1 MAGRI
6 LAVQTNGPSILPDLS
21 DPKVCQLFG
30 MNVAGVLKG
39 GDLLTPMDRDL
50 VSRLTEALGAPD
62 RLFVYKIC
70 AATTPLSHAIVQT
83 IARVLRRHVMWFF
96 SRHADEEFASAMENE
111 EQAAARR
118 RAILNLFA
126 AEETATRLRKEA
138 SKPRLPR
145 PGMEVRTIV
154 DSITTA
160 RTRKEMERIQRGQ
173 QRRHELEEERA
184 QILRQQHE
192 MEVRIAEINRDLAAI
207 QAYYDVK
214 KSYGRRNR
222 P

>member
-1 MAGRI
+1 
-6 LAVQTNGPSILPDLS
+6 
-21 DPKVCQLFG
+21 
-30 MNVAGVLKG
+30 
-39 GDLLTPMDRDL
+39 
-50 VSRLTEALGAPD
+50 
-62 RLFVYKIC
+62 
-70 AATTPLSHAIVQT
+70 
-83 IARVLRRHVMWFF
+83 
-96 SRHADEEFASAMENE
+96 
-111 EQAAARR
+111 
-118 RAILNLFA
+118 
-126 AEETATRLRKEA
+126 
-138 SKPRLPR
+138 
-145 PGMEVRTIV
+145 MEVRTIV